1 MAEDIVG
8 KVISLFSGDK
18 TVNMSDKEIVLQ
30 QRLKELGENKYTSFF
45 RPKTEEADIPLAQFF
60 HSLYSTLLPMRGFM
74 KDTAKM
80 VQLRQVVMEAFLDPA
95 IVDTIRR
102 LNPNGIEERAATTP
116 SMELVAEIRADIA
129 KLGTGFNSARING
142 VNRCHNMI
150 MIISHLVN
158 FDYPTILK
166 KFDPN
171 FTDGPFSVPPKFSP
185 VKLDMIARELGE
197 FLVVAH
203 GVIPDSDWKT
213 LLKLLKICAKEELIS
228 ETQFAQML
236 IGLRDI
242 LNSKILI
249 LMVQYG
255 SRNPVWTCKPRIP
268 DEHVAEAWVEAKTL
282 KAQAC
287 IETIKGKEKK
297 QQIDGLVKKIF
308 DSDEL
313 IVLENYTPAA
323 GLPYRKRE
331 LTDFAYAEGLNY
343 LSSFLSGGFDKEVC
357 ELLLI
362 RGQWTNNAS
371 SKEMSEALHQ
381 VMELA
386 GPISALDEELSLDGT
401 DGSRLKVAI
410 NRVDRDSTQIR
421 HINTIVGNINDGAQE
436 ILEHATQHFSVIA
449 KHMKSMVEDI
459 QKKHPEL
466 IVNWRELSSVS
477 KEPILPLMEKE
488 TLKIHNFV
496 QLMGL
501 CSQ

>member
-8 KVISLFSGDK
+8 KVISLFSGDRM
-18 TVNMSDKEIVLQ
+18 NMSDKEIVLQ
-30 QRLKELGENKYTSFF
+30 QRLKELGENKYAGFF
-45 RPKTEEADIPLAQFF
+45 RQKTEEADAQLAQFF
-60 HSLYSTLLPMRGFM
+60 HSLYKMILPMRGFM

-80 VQLRQVVMEAFLDPA
+80 VQLRQVVMEAFIDPA
-95 IVDTIRR
+95 IVETIRR
-102 LNPNGIEERAATTP
+102 LNPNGIEERAGKTP

-129 KLGTGFNSARING
+129 RLGSGFNSARING

-158 FDYPTILK
+158 FDYPGILK

-185 VKLDMIARELGE
+185 VKLDMIAREMGE
-197 FLVVAH
+197 FLTVAH

-287 IETIKGKEKK
+287 IEMIKGRERKLR
-297 QQIDGLVKKIF
+297 IDSLVREIF
-308 DSDEL
+308 DSEDL

-323 GLPYRKRE
+323 GSPYRKRD

-343 LSSFLSGGFDKEVC
+343 LSSFLSGCFDKEIC
-357 ELLLI
+357 DLLLI
-362 RGQWTNNAS
+362 RGQWTSNAS

-381 VMELA
+381 IMGLSESVA
-386 GPISALDEELSLDGT
+386 ALDEDLSVNGS

-410 NRVDRDSTQIR
+410 GRVDRDSTQIR
-421 HINTIVGNINDGAQE
+421 HINTIVGNINESARE
-436 ILEHATQHFSVIA
+436 ILENATQHFSVIA
-449 KHMKSMVEDI
+449 RHMKAMVEDV

-477 KEPILPLMEKE
+477 KEPILGQLERE
-488 TLKIHNFV
+488 TSKVQTFV
-496 QLMGL
+496 HLMGL